1 MKQAIEG
8 RELITLDHHGP
19 LVRGTYHRSYD
30 TRLAT
35 SDGQRLGVLFLNSLS
50 LPRTATGDSAVYWAD
65 CLAACGYPTFRI
77 DLPGLGD
84 SEGDLPKDLL
94 EFINSGGFAFGAA
107 QKARE
112 LVERFDLSG
121 VIIVG
126 HCAGAVSALFAA
138 AESDVCKGLVL
149 LDIYFHLPQA
159 VRPKM
164 RRKLSDWA
172 LNNSLG
178 RSMSNVYDQL
188 KKLSLSMRGNKP
200 PGNANI
206 PLLRCWKEITSTG
219 RPVLILK
226 APARKTT
233 GTKPRKG
240 DFDYLDYILKMVRDR
255 NQVTVTLTEGTDH
268 SFANRSGR
276 IAVQRQMESW
286 LNSQFPL
293 TQAQPSR
300 PQLCSKM
307 PLTSSVNRL
316 VSSK

>member
-8 RELITLDHHGP
+8 RELITLDHHGHM
-19 LVRGTYHRSYD
+19 VQGTYHRSGD
-30 TRLAT
+30 ISSAT
-35 SDGQRLGVLFLNSLS
+35 NHKPRLGIVFLNSLS
-50 LPRTATGDSAVYWAD
+50 LPRAATGDSAVYWAD

-84 SEGDLPKDLL
+84 SDGKLPKDLL

-107 QKARE
+107 EKVRE
-112 LVERFDLSG
+112 LVGRFDLSG

-149 LDIYFHLPQA
+149 LDVYFHLPQA

-164 RRKLSDWA
+164 RQKLSAWA
-172 LNNSLG
+172 LNNRLG
-178 RSMSNVYDQL
+178 RFMSNVYDQL
-188 KKLSLSMRGNKP
+188 KKISLSMRGSKP
-200 PGNANI
+200 PDNANF
-206 PLLRCWKEITSTG
+206 PLLRCWKKVTSTEL
-219 RPVLILK
+219 PILILK
-226 APARKTT
+226 APARKAT

-255 NQVTVTLTEGTDH
+255 DQVTVTFTEGTDH
-268 SFANRSGR
+268 SFANRLGR
-276 IAVQRQMESW
+276 NAVQQEMESW
-286 LNSQFPL
+286 LKSHFPL
-293 TQAQPSR
+293 TQAQPPR
-300 PQLCSKM
+300 LRVGPKI
-307 PLTSSVNRL
+307 PLAGYVDRL

>member
-8 RELITLDHHGP
+8 RELITLDHHGA
-19 LVRGTYHRSYD
+19 LVQGTYHRACD
-30 TRLAT
+30 TGLTT
-35 SDGQRLGVLFLNSLS
+35 SVGQRLGVLFLNSLS

-84 SEGDLPKDLL
+84 SEGNLPKDLL

-138 AESDVCKGLVL
+138 AESPVCKGLVL
-149 LDIYFHLPQA
+149 LDVYFHLPQA
-159 VRPKM
+159 IRPKH
-164 RRKLSDWA
+164 RQRLSDWA
-172 LNNSLG
+172 LHSSLG

-188 KKLSLSMRGNKP
+188 KKLSLIMRGNKP
-200 PGNANI
+200 PGNANF
-206 PLLRCWKEITSTG
+206 PLLRCWKEIASTG

-255 NQVTVTLTEGTDH
+255 NQVTVKLTEGTDH
-268 SFANRSGR
+268 SFANRLGR
-276 IAVQRQMESW
+276 IAVQREMESW

-293 TQAQPSR
+293 TQAEPSR
-300 PQLCSKM
+300 PRLGSKI
-307 PLTSSVNRL
+307 PLASSANRL

>member
-8 RELITLDHHGP
+8 RELITLDLHGP
-19 LVRGTYHRSYD
+19 LVQGTYHPSHD
-30 TRLAT
+30 ISSGKNDKL
-35 SDGQRLGVLFLNSLS
+35 RLGIVFLNSLS
-50 LPRTATGDSAVYWAD
+50 LPRAATGDSAVYWAD

-84 SEGDLPKDLL
+84 SDGKLPKDLL

-107 QKARE
+107 QKVRE
-112 LVERFDLSG
+112 LVERFDLFG

-149 LDIYFHLPQA
+149 LDVYFHLPQA

-226 APARKTT
+226 APAAPPT
-233 GTKPRKG
+233 GGEPGKG
-240 DFDYLDYILKMVRDR
+240 DFATLDYI
-255 NQVTVTLTEGTDH
+255 Q
-268 SFANRSGR
+268 S
-276 IAVQRQMESW
+276 
-286 LNSQFPL
+286 
-293 TQAQPSR
+293 
-300 PQLCSKM
+300 
-307 PLTSSVNRL
+307 
-316 VSSK
+316 

>member
-19 LVRGTYHRSYD
+19 QVRCTYHRLCDAS
-30 TRLAT
+30 LAT
-35 SDGQRLGVLFLNSLS
+35 GDGQRLGVVFLNSLS

-65 CLAACGYPTFRI
+65 CLAASGYPTFRI

-84 SEGDLPKDLL
+84 SDGNLPKDLL
-94 EFINSGGFAFGAA
+94 EYVNSGGFAFGAA

-138 AESDVCKGLVL
+138 AESDVWKGLVL
-149 LDIYFHLPQA
+149 LDVYFHLPQA
-159 VRPKM
+159 VRPKI

-172 LNNSLG
+172 LNSRLG
-178 RSMSNVYDQL
+178 RFMSNVYDQL
-188 KKLSLSMRGNKP
+188 KKLSLNMRGNKP
-200 PGNANI
+200 PGNANF

-255 NQVTVTLTEGTDH
+255 NQVTVTLAEGADH
-268 SFANRSGR
+268 SFANRLGR

-286 LNSQFPL
+286 LNSHFPL
-293 TQAQPSR
+293 TQAQASR
-300 PQLCSKM
+300 PRLSSKM
-307 PLTSSVNRL
+307 PLTSSVNRQ
-316 VSSK
+316 VSKK